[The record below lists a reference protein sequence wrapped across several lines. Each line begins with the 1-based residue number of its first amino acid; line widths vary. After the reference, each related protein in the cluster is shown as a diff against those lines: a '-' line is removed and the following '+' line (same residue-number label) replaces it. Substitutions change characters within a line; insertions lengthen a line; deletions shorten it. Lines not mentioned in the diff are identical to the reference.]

1 MVLNDVGVMEVNL
14 VIGEQNL
21 KYFSLFLKNVC
32 LKKEIVFRKKT
43 IIITMIHD
51 VSDIDNGNSINN
63 SNNNYDNYNNYYD
76 NNNNKRKKHPLM
88 LITLF

>member
-1 MVLNDVGVMEVNL
+1 MVLNDVGVIEVNL

-21 KYFSLFLKNVC
+21 KYFSHFLKNVC

-43 IIITMIHD
+43 TIIMIHD

-63 SNNNYDNYNNYYD
+63 SNNNYDNYNNYCD
-76 NNNNKRKKHPLM
+76 NNNKRKKHPLM
-88 LITLF
+88 FITLF